1 MLYGDHFMD
10 TGDLLFM
17 LLGGPVALTTRK
29 DMTRFKNLTQVVD
42 KLHRYCVNFHKGG
55 HPDSLDDLAVYAQIQ
70 AYMDE
75 VLK

>member
-1 MLYGDHFMD
+1 MD
-10 TGDLLFM
+10 TGKLL
-17 LLGGPVALTTRK
+17 LTLCGGPVTLTTE
-29 DMTRFKNLTQVVD
+29 DDFTRFKNLTQVVD
-42 KLHRYCVNFHKGG
+42 KLHRYCVNFSKGG